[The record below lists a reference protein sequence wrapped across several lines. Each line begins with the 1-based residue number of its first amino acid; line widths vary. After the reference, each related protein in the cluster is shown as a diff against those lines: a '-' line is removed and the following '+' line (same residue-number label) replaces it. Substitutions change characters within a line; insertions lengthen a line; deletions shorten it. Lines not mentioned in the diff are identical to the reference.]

1 MFVDAQNVADGAV
14 LRSEVCI
21 VGAGAAGITLAL
33 AMKSLGKDTILL
45 EAGSFDF
52 PTEQEWD
59 VYEGEAAFKPYPIRS
74 SRLRYFGGTTNHWG
88 GFCRPL
94 DPADFDLHWPISHDA
109 MIPWY
114 AAAAQFCEL
123 SSSDYSI
130 SPNERAALNLIEWP
144 AGGAFANKIIRHSP
158 PTRFGER
165 YRADIGSADQVRCVL
180 GANVVGLSVQNTK
193 ISAVQVR
200 TFSGL
205 GFRVESRTYILALGG
220 IENARF
226 LLHTRDGRGKVELG
240 NEGGNLGRCFADHF
254 RLRPGML
261 VAASA
266 LKYHQQD
273 LPGGAVTPVISA
285 SEAALRGRR
294 FQNFAIGLIPDL
306 PAELISRGY
315 LLNEAF
321 GTGRSSSEFWHYQ
334 CDMICEPSA
343 NPDSRITLGEERDA
357 LGLRRVRLDWRL
369 AAKDFESLTA
379 IVRELARTVG
389 SQGIGRIRANERGS
403 DPRLWYEASGG
414 LHHMGTTRMG
424 ETAADGVVD
433 SSCRVHGTDNLY
445 VSGSSVFPGFGF
457 ANPTLTIV
465 ALALRLA
472 DHVKA
477 GS

>member
-1 MFVDAQNVADGAV
+1 
-14 LRSEVCI
+14 
-21 VGAGAAGITLAL
+21 
-33 AMKSLGKDTILL
+33 
-45 EAGSFDF
+45 
-52 PTEQEWD
+52 
-59 VYEGEAAFKPYPIRS
+59 
-74 SRLRYFGGTTNHWG
+74 
-88 GFCRPL
+88 
-94 DPADFDLHWPISHDA
+94 

-123 SSSDYSI
+123 STSDYSI
-130 SPNERAALNLIEWP
+130 SASARAALKLIGWP
-144 AGGAFANKIIRHSP
+144 AGGTFTNKIIRHSP

-165 YRADIGSADQVRCVL
+165 YRADIGSAEQVRCVL
-180 GANVVGLSVQNTK
+180 GANAVGLSVQNTK
-193 ISAVQVR
+193 VTGVDVR
-200 TFSGL
+200 TFSGV
-205 GFRVESRTYILALGG
+205 GFRVESRTFILAMGG

-226 LLHTRDGRGKVELG
+226 LLHTQDGRGKLELG

-261 VAASA
+261 VAPAG
-266 LKYHQQD
+266 LNYHEQG
-273 LPGGAVTPVISA
+273 LPGGAVTPMVSA

-294 FQNFAIGLIPDL
+294 FQNFGIALVPDL

-315 LLNEAF
+315 LLNEAL
-321 GTGRSSSEFWHYQ
+321 GTVRPGSEFWHYQ

-369 AAKDFESLTA
+369 ADKDFESLTT
-379 IVRELARTVG
+379 IIRELARTVG
-389 SQGIGRIRANERGS
+389 SEGIGRFRANERGN
-403 DPRLWYEASGG
+403 DPRVWYESSGG

-445 VSGSSVFPGFGF
+445 ASGSSVFPGFGF

-477 GS
+477 GP